1 MTRSRRT
8 AGLLCFAGL
17 WVGCA
22 ATREPRMEPQPPIA
36 PPAVVSEEAPG
47 AADGPTVDLA
57 EPVETVAAPAAPEP
71 APEPAAEPG
80 PTVTVDDEMIATKIL
95 IKFSSD
101 ARLSM
106 HQIDV
111 ASRDGVVV
119 LTGRVGTPQAREAA
133 EALARQTEG
142 VARVDNRLSVD

>member
-1 MTRSRRT
+1 MIRSRRT
-8 AGLLCFAGL
+8 VGLLCVAGL
-17 WVGCA
+17 SVGCA
-22 ATREPRMEPQPPIA
+22 ATREPQMQPQPPIA

-47 AADGPTVDLA
+47 ADDGSTVDL
-57 EPVETVAAPAAPEP
+57 EPVEAAVAPAAPE
-71 APEPAAEPG
+71 AGAAQGVEPVTTP
-80 PTVTVDDEMIATKIL
+80 TVDDDVIATKIL

-119 LTGRVGTPQAREAA
+119 LTGWVGSPQASEAA

-142 VARVDNRLSVD
+142 VASVDNRLSVD

>member
-1 MTRSRRT
+1 MIRSRRT
-8 AGLLCFAGL
+8 VGLLCFAGL

-22 ATREPRMEPQPPIA
+22 ASREPQMQPQPPIA

-47 AADGPTVDLA
+47 ADDGSTVDRA
-57 EPVETVAAPAAPEP
+57 EPVETAAPPTAPQAGPAQAAAPVATP
-71 APEPAAEPG
+71 
-80 PTVTVDDEMIATKIL
+80 TVDDEVIAAKIL

-111 ASRDGVVV
+111 ASRGGAVV
-119 LTGRVGTPQAREAA
+119 LTGRVGSPQASEAA

-142 VARVDNRLSVD
+142 VASVDNRLSVD